1 MDALDRLFR
10 RLVEKVRQERAGRAG
25 EALTVAEIYQVLVPY
40 RAVRAEL
47 ELGALA
53 EYEHALLRL
62 LSGERG
68 YAALERA
75 QAREEI
81 RRELLS
87 PNPILGVYRDY
98 AGEAVHL
105 DPSRAPAAP
114 PPASHDDTLPG
125 LPPVAGLIATP
136 VAVPSPE
143 PVPPPQCRACRAP
156 LPTGREVRFCPACG
170 TRQVALPCRS
180 CGDTVE
186 PGWRFCASCGFAQ
199 EGAGAA

>member
-10 RLVEKVRQERAGRAG
+10 RLVEKVRLERAGRAG
-25 EALTVAEIYQVLVPY
+25 EPLTVAEIYQLLVPY
-40 RAVRAEL
+40 RAVRVEL
-47 ELGALA
+47 DFGVLA

-68 YAALERA
+68 YAHLDRA
-75 QAREEI
+75 QAREEL

-98 AGEAVHL
+98 AGETVHL
-105 DPSRAPAAP
+105 DPSRVPAAP
-114 PPASHDDTLPG
+114 EPPPPPIRMTGDDTLPG
-125 LPPVAGLIATP
+125 LDAP
-136 VAVPSPE
+136 PE
-143 PVPPPQCRACRAP
+143 PLPELEPPPQCRACHTE

-170 TRQVALPCRS
+170 TRQVALPCRA
-180 CGDTVE
+180 CGETVE

-199 EGAGAA
+199 EGSGAA